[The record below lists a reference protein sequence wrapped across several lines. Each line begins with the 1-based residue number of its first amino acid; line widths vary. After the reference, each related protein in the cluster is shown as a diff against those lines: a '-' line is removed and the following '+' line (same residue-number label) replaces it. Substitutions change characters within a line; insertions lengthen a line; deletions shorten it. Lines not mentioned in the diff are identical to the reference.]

1 MHLLNCWGPGGQF
14 LGDNYSAKFCVYVFF
29 FVYFDYGIRVG
40 LVGLLELGE
49 QGICLSFDHFNI
61 IFSLKNNDKLF
72 VATWPSLSLLET
84 HLVIC
89 TLEGN
94 GKPFGTFVH

>member
-1 MHLLNCWGPGGQF
+1 MYYLLLTFCHKTVTEAESDEQF
-14 LGDNYSAKFCVYVFF
+14 E
-29 FVYFDYGIRVG
+29 YFG
-40 LVGLLELGE
+40 
-49 QGICLSFDHFNI
+49 
-61 IFSLKNNDKLF
+61 LKNNNPF

>member
-1 MHLLNCWGPGGQF
+1 M
-14 LGDNYSAKFCVYVFF
+14 
-29 FVYFDYGIRVG
+29 I
-40 LVGLLELGE
+40 E
-49 QGICLSFDHFNI
+49 ICFHTLCACALSFILIPFFCHKTVAEAESDEQSEYFG
-61 IFSLKNNDKLF
+61 LKNNNPF

>member
-1 MHLLNCWGPGGQF
+1 M
-14 LGDNYSAKFCVYVFF
+14 
-29 FVYFDYGIRVG
+29 
-40 LVGLLELGE
+40 GLLELGGL
-49 QGICLSFDHFNI
+49 GICLRLDLNI
-61 IFSLKNNDKLF
+61 ICSLKNNDKLF

>member
-1 MHLLNCWGPGGQF
+1 MARTPQ
-14 LGDNYSAKFCVYVFF
+14 
-29 FVYFDYGIRVG
+29 IRD
-40 LVGLLELGE
+40 
-49 QGICLSFDHFNI
+49 SWAAPFAA
-61 IFSLKNNDKLF
+61 KNNDKLF

>member
-1 MHLLNCWGPGGQF
+1 MVVSLISPLILFLIFLIHLFVHPFHIFN
-14 LGDNYSAKFCVYVFF
+14 VY
-29 FVYFDYGIRVG
+29 
-40 LVGLLELGE
+40 
-49 QGICLSFDHFNI
+49 NI
-61 IFSLKNNDKLF
+61 IMAESDEHFFSLKNLNRF